1 MGVGFLREYTV
12 QDDYALN
19 PDDSYPDD
27 YYEEYEYEDGGG
39 EYVYED
45 EGENGVDTKLPEEE
59 DLYADYERERK
70 RRRRRRRRQAESYDV
85 ETDYDTTFK
94 GGALQT
100 NKTWLFNGNTWE
112 ERTPMSI
119 PRDRPACSIINMPN
133 GEVSKVDKSRS
144 VVTIRMH
151 DLMSILKLD
160 MIFVIFRSH
169 KFHVKRVSQIDFYAI
184 RK

>member
-1 MGVGFLREYTV
+1 MGGGFLREYTV
-12 QDDYALN
+12 QDDYALGT
-19 PDDSYPDD
+19 DDYNPDD
-27 YYEEYEYEDGGG
+27 YYGEYEYEDDGG
-39 EYVYED
+39 EYAYED

-59 DLYADYERERK
+59 DLYADYEREKK

-133 GEVSKVDKSRS
+133 GEVRKFDKSQS
-144 VVTIRMH
+144 VVTIGIQNP
-151 DLMSILKLD
+151 LI
-160 MIFVIFRSH
+160 RS
-169 KFHVKRVSQIDFYAI
+169 Q
-184 RK
+184 